1 METEPEFE
9 ALQPTGEKILLVDD
23 TSDNLYLLEKF
34 LVPQGYTVFYA
45 MSGKK
50 ALQLAEQLLP
60 DLILLDVMMPGMDG
74 FETCKRVKSHPGL
87 RDIPVIFVTGRTE
100 VKALAKA
107 FEAGGVDYI
116 TKPVKR
122 QEVVSRV
129 RTHLQLQHLY
139 RERER
144 MIVALDEHKSRLQAV
159 IDHIDEGIF
168 TSDMDG
174 VIESVNLQVSKL
186 SGYPDRELIGQSFTR
201 LLDRPFSQQYRE
213 DMGAVLQNDK
223 SQEIVG
229 LHRDG
234 STYPLAFFLRQIDV
248 AKPLLVGVMRDITL
262 EKQYQD
268 NLQRLSETDS
278 LTGVANRRKF
288 ENILKE
294 KWGLA
299 ARKRHFLS
307 IIMLDVDHFKRF
319 NDSFGHPRGDRCLI
333 MIAEAIN
340 RVVKRTPGMVAR
352 YGGEEFVVLAEGDP
366 EQARKTG
373 HRIIREVERLAIP
386 HVPETG
392 NDRVTVSLG
401 IASLKPAFE
410 TKAGELLQRA
420 DSALYRAKQEGRNR
434 LQVYQE

>member
-1 METEPEFE
+1 MPS
-9 ALQPTGEKILLVDD
+9 TGEKILLVDD

-50 ALQLAEQLLP
+50 ALQLAERLLP

-74 FETCKRVKSHPGL
+74 FETCKRLKNSPEL

-122 QEVVSRV
+122 QEVLSRV
-129 RTHLQLQHLY
+129 KTHLQLQHLN

-144 MIVALDEHKSRLQAV
+144 MIIALDEHKSRLQAV

-174 VIESVNLQVSKL
+174 TIESVNLQVSKL
-186 SGYPDRELIGQSFTR
+186 SGYSDRELIGRSFTH
-201 LLDRPFSQQYRE
+201 LLDRPFSRQYRE
-213 DMGAVLQNDK
+213 GLDAVLQNDK
-223 SQEIVG
+223 SQEIIGV
-229 LHRDG
+229 RKDG
-234 STYPLAFFLRQIDV
+234 GTYPLAFFMRRIDV

-262 EKQYQD
+262 EKRYQE

-288 ENILKE
+288 ENILTE
-294 KWGLA
+294 KWKAA
-299 ARKRHFLS
+299 ARNRHFLS
-307 IIMLDVDHFKRF
+307 LIMLDVDHFKRF

-333 MIAEAIN
+333 MIAEAMN

-352 YGGEEFVVLAEGDP
+352 YGGEEFVVLADADS
-366 EQARKTG
+366 EQARKIG
-373 HRIIREVERLAIP
+373 QRIIREVQQLAIP
-386 HVPETG
+386 HVADTG
-392 NDRVTVSLG
+392 SDHVTVSLG
-401 IASLKPAFE
+401 IASLKP
-410 TKAGELLQRA
+410 TPDSKAVDLLQQA
-420 DSALYRAKQEGRNR
+420 DAALYRAKQEGRNR
-434 LQVYQE
+434 LQMYSEFPKN

>member
-1 METEPEFE
+1 M
-9 ALQPTGEKILLVDD
+9 QPTGEKILLVDD

-50 ALQLAEQLLP
+50 ALQLAERLLP

-74 FETCKRVKSHPGL
+74 FETCKRLKNNPGL

-129 RTHLQLQHLY
+129 KTHLQLQHLN

-144 MIVALDEHKSRLQAV
+144 MIIALDEHKSRLQAV

-168 TSDMDG
+168 TSDMEGTID
-174 VIESVNLQVSKL
+174 SVNLQVSKL
-186 SGYPDRELIGQSFTR
+186 SGYSDRELIGRSFTH
-201 LLDRPFSQQYRE
+201 LLDRPYSRQYRE
-213 DMGAVLQNDK
+213 SLDAVLQNDK
-223 SQEIVG
+223 SQEIIG
-229 LHRDG
+229 LRKDG
-234 STYPLAFFLRQIDV
+234 STYPLAFFMRRIDV
-248 AKPLLVGVMRDITL
+248 AKQLLVGVMRDITL
-262 EKQYQD
+262 EKRYQE

-288 ENILKE
+288 ENILTE
-294 KWGLA
+294 KWKAA
-299 ARKRHFLS
+299 ARSRHFLS
-307 IIMLDVDHFKRF
+307 LIMLDVDHFKRF

-333 MIAEAIN
+333 MIAEAMN

-352 YGGEEFVVLAEGDP
+352 YGGEEFAVLAEGDS
-366 EQARKTG
+366 EQARKIG
-373 HRIIREVERLAIP
+373 QKIIREVQQLAIP
-386 HVPETG
+386 HVADTG
-392 NDRVTVSLG
+392 NDHVTVSLG
-401 IASLKPAFE
+401 IASLKPAPE
-410 TKAGELLQRA
+410 SKAVELLQQA
-420 DSALYRAKQEGRNR
+420 DAALYRAKQEGRNR
-434 LQVYQE
+434 LQMYSEFTKN

>member
-1 METEPEFE
+1 M
-9 ALQPTGEKILLVDD
+9 QSTGEKILLVDD

-50 ALQLAEQLLP
+50 ALQLAERLLP

-74 FETCKRVKSHPGL
+74 FETCKRLKNSPEL
-87 RDIPVIFVTGRTE
+87 RGIPVIFVTGRTE

-122 QEVVSRV
+122 QEVLSRV
-129 RTHLQLQHLY
+129 KTHLQLQHLN

-144 MIVALDEHKSRLQAV
+144 MIIALDEHKSRLQAV

-174 VIESVNLQVSKL
+174 TIESVNLQVSKL
-186 SGYPDRELIGQSFTR
+186 SGYSDRELIGRSFTH
-201 LLDRPFSQQYRE
+201 LLDRPFSRQYRE
-213 DMGAVLQNDK
+213 GLDAVLRNDK
-223 SQEIVG
+223 SQEIAG
-229 LHRDG
+229 LRKDG
-234 STYPLAFFLRQIDV
+234 STYPLAFFMRRIDV

-262 EKQYQD
+262 EKRYQE

-288 ENILKE
+288 ENILTE
-294 KWGLA
+294 KWKA
-299 ARKRHFLS
+299 AAQNRHFLS
-307 IIMLDVDHFKRF
+307 LIMLDVDHFKRF

-333 MIAEAIN
+333 MIAEAMN

-352 YGGEEFVVLAEGDP
+352 YGGEEFVVLAEGDSQ
-366 EQARKTG
+366 QARKIG
-373 HRIIREVERLAIP
+373 QRIIREVQQLAIP
-386 HVPETG
+386 HVADTG
-392 NDRVTVSLG
+392 NDHVTVSLG
-401 IASLKPAFE
+401 IASLKP
-410 TKAGELLQRA
+410 TPDSKAVDLLQQA
-420 DSALYRAKQEGRNR
+420 DAALYRAKQEGRNR
-434 LQVYQE
+434 LQMYSEFPKN

>member
-1 METEPEFE
+1 MPS
-9 ALQPTGEKILLVDD
+9 TGEKILLVDD

-50 ALQLAEQLLP
+50 ALQLAERLLP

-74 FETCKRVKSHPGL
+74 FETCKRLKNSPEL

-122 QEVVSRV
+122 QEVLSRV
-129 RTHLQLQHLY
+129 KTHLQLQHLN

-144 MIVALDEHKSRLQAV
+144 MIIALDEHKSRLQAV

-174 VIESVNLQVSKL
+174 TIESVNLQVSKL
-186 SGYPDRELIGQSFTR
+186 SGYSDRELIGRSFTH
-201 LLDRPFSQQYRE
+201 LLDRPFSRQYRE
-213 DMGAVLQNDK
+213 GLDAVLQNDK
-223 SQEIVG
+223 SQEIIGV
-229 LHRDG
+229 RKDG
-234 STYPLAFFLRQIDV
+234 GTYPLAFFMRRIDV

-262 EKQYQD
+262 EKRYQE

-288 ENILKE
+288 ENILTE
-294 KWGLA
+294 KWKAA
-299 ARKRHFLS
+299 ARNRHFLS
-307 IIMLDVDHFKRF
+307 LIMLDVDHFKRF

-333 MIAEAIN
+333 MIAEAMN

-352 YGGEEFVVLAEGDP
+352 YGGEEFVVLSEGDS
-366 EQARKTG
+366 EQARKIG
-373 HRIIREVERLAIP
+373 QRIIREVQQLAIP
-386 HVPETG
+386 HVADTG
-392 NDRVTVSLG
+392 SDHVTVSLG
-401 IASLKPAFE
+401 IASLKPTPDA
-410 TKAGELLQRA
+410 KAVDLLQQA
-420 DSALYRAKQEGRNR
+420 DAALYRAKQEGRNR
-434 LQVYQE
+434 LQMYSEFPKN

>member
-1 METEPEFE
+1 M
-9 ALQPTGEKILLVDD
+9 QPTGEKILLVDD

-50 ALQLAEQLLP
+50 ALQLAEKLRP

-74 FETCKRVKSHPGL
+74 FETCKRLKNNPGL

-129 RTHLQLQHLY
+129 KTHLQLQHLN

-144 MIVALDEHKSRLQAV
+144 MIIALDEHTSRLQAV
-159 IDHIDEGIF
+159 IDHVDEGIF

-174 VIESVNLQVSKL
+174 TIESVNLQVSRL
-186 SGYPDRELIGQSFTR
+186 SGYSDRELIGRSFTY
-201 LLDRPFSQQYRE
+201 LLDRPFSRQYRE
-213 DMGAVLQNDK
+213 SLDAVLRNDK

-229 LHRDG
+229 LRKDG
-234 STYPLAFFLRQIDV
+234 NTYPLAFFMRRIDV

-262 EKQYQD
+262 EKRYQE

-288 ENILKE
+288 ENILTE
-294 KWGLA
+294 KWKAA
-299 ARKRHFLS
+299 ARNRHFLS
-307 IIMLDVDHFKRF
+307 LIMLDVDHFKRF

-333 MIAEAIN
+333 MIAEAMN

-352 YGGEEFVVLAEGDP
+352 YGGEEFVVLAEGDSD
-366 EQARKTG
+366 QARMIGQK
-373 HRIIREVERLAIP
+373 IIREVQQLAIP
-386 HVPETG
+386 HVSDTG

-401 IASLKPAFE
+401 IASLKPTPE
-410 TKAGELLQRA
+410 SKAVELLQQA
-420 DSALYRAKQEGRNR
+420 DAALYRAKQEGRNR
-434 LQVYQE
+434 LQMYSESPKN